1 MLPKGSPTEALKGIV
16 ICLYDGIW
24 YSHDNINKWSMTKSN
39 IEESHKHNTEPN
51 KPDPKEYILYDSF
64 HIK

>member
-1 MLPKGSPTEALKGIV
+1 ME
-16 ICLYDGIW
+16 
-24 YSHDNINKWSMTKSN
+24 YSISQDNKWSMTNSN

-51 KPDPKEYILYDSF
+51 KPDMKEYILYDSF